1 MLHLFKRVYLSLDE
15 TLDTANHRVVVSQD
29 YGHAMGTDETDLGTL
44 LAYAGSIE
52 DLIGTGKSFATYLDF
67 FNYLNTT
74 HDSMNDVVV
83 VYADRSSFV
92 KVGTNFFKALLPLAQ
107 LQDIYKIL
115 SFYAVRQSLL
125 CTNYDFQGL
134 VQNYEA
140 LKSKAAFTEAEVS
153 AEFFANRV
161 NSIDFYNFF
170 ADKRSTLSIEF
181 IAATYSYN
189 GGCRAEIL
197 ELVKAF
203 AIKHAYMYAME
214 VRQEIVDTC
223 MTPHTQSILNIAN
236 VPISQMADILRRADS
251 TALFF
256 DDRVFP
262 KDTATINL
270 DANWRKLSTAD
281 VTKLC
286 RTMLKVLTEISLWRD
301 NTQTDKMGLTAMISA
316 IQEINNPTAWNQK
329 LEILLDN
336 LAELTAESETYKVN
350 TILCYNIQTARI
362 SNNKESL
369 RPFVINGCQ

>member
-15 TLDTANHRVVVSQD
+15 TLDTAKHRVVISQD
-29 YGHAMGTDETDLGTL
+29 YGHAMGTDETNLGKL
-44 LAYAGSIE
+44 LSYADSIE
-52 DLIGTGKSFATYLDF
+52 DLVGTGKIFA
-67 FNYLNTT
+67 NYLNFFDYLNVQ
-74 HDSMNDVVV
+74 HDALNDVIVI
-83 VYADRSSFV
+83 YADRASFV

-125 CTNYDFQGL
+125 CTNVDFQGL

-170 ADKRSTLSIEF
+170 ADKRSSLSIEF
-181 IAATYSYN
+181 ITATHSYN
-189 GGCRAEIL
+189 GSCRAELL

-223 MTPHTQSILNIAN
+223 MTPHTQAVLNLAN

-262 KDTATINL
+262 RDAGTVNL
-270 DANWRKLSTAD
+270 DANWRKLTTAD
-281 VTKLC
+281 TAKLC
-286 RTMLKVLTEISLWRD
+286 RTMLRVLQEISLWGNYPD
-301 NTQTDKMGLTAMISA
+301 SNKLGLAGMISA
-316 IQEINNPTAWNQK
+316 IKEINNPTAWEQK
-329 LEILLDN
+329 LDLMLDN
-336 LAELTAESETYKVN
+336 LAELTAESETYKIN
-350 TILCYNIQTARI
+350 TILSHYIQLARI
-362 SNNKESL
+362 NNDKNSL

>member
-15 TLDTANHRVVVSQD
+15 TLDTAKHRVVISQD
-29 YGHAMGTDETDLGTL
+29 YGHAMGTDETNLGKL
-44 LAYAGSIE
+44 LSYADSIE
-52 DLIGTGKSFATYLDF
+52 DLVGTGKIFA
-67 FNYLNTT
+67 NYLNFFDYLNVQ
-74 HDSMNDVVV
+74 HDALNDVIVI
-83 VYADRSSFV
+83 YADRASFV

-125 CTNYDFQGL
+125 CTNVDFQGL

-170 ADKRSTLSIEF
+170 ADKRSSLGIEF

-301 NTQTDKMGLTAMISA
+301 NTQTDKMGLTAMIST

-336 LAELTAESETYKVN
+336 LAELTAESETHKVN
-350 TILCYNIQTARI
+350 TILCYNIQAARI

>member
-15 TLDTANHRVVVSQD
+15 TLDTSKHRVVVSQD
-29 YGHAMGTDETDLGTL
+29 YGHPMGTNETNLGRL
-44 LAYAGSIE
+44 LSYAGSIE

-74 HDSMNDVVV
+74 HDSLNDVVV

>member
-15 TLDTANHRVVVSQD
+15 TLDTSKHRVIVSQD
-29 YGHAMGTDETDLGTL
+29 YGHPMGTNETNLGRL
-44 LAYAGSIE
+44 LSYAGSIE

-74 HDSMNDVVV
+74 HDSLNDVVV

>member
-15 TLDTANHRVVVSQD
+15 TLDTANHRVILSQD
-29 YGHAMGTDETDLGTL
+29 YGHPMGTDETNLGRL
-44 LAYAGSIE
+44 LSYAGSIE
-52 DLIGTGKSFATYLDF
+52 DLVGTGKSFATYLDF
-67 FNYLNTT
+67 FNYLNNQ
-74 HDSMNDVVV
+74 HDSLNDVVV

-125 CTNYDFQGL
+125 CTNVDFQGL
-134 VQNYEA
+134 VQNYES
-140 LKSKAAFTEAEVS
+140 LKAKAAFTEAEVS

-161 NSIDFYNFF
+161 NSMDFYSFF
-170 ADKRSTLSIEF
+170 ADKRSSLSIEF

-189 GGCRAEIL
+189 GSCRAEIL

-223 MTPHTQSILNIAN
+223 MTPHTQAILNIAN

-262 KDTATINL
+262 RNAGTVNL

-281 VTKLC
+281 VSKLC
-286 RTMLKVLTEISLWRD
+286 RTMLRVLQEISLWGNYPD
-301 NTQTDKMGLTAMISA
+301 ANKLGLAGMISA
-316 IQEINNPTAWNQK
+316 IQEINNPAAWDQK
-329 LEILLDN
+329 LEILLNN
-336 LAELTAESETYKVN
+336 LADLTAESENNKVN
-350 TILCYNIQTARI
+350 TILSYHIQSARI

>member
-29 YGHAMGTDETDLGTL
+29 YGHPMGTDESDLGRL
-44 LAYAGSIE
+44 LSYANSIE
-52 DLIGTGKSFATYLDF
+52 DLIGSGKAFANYLDF
-67 FNYLNTT
+67 FNYLNAQ
-74 HDSMNDVVV
+74 HDSLNDVLVI
-83 VYADRSSFV
+83 YADRSSFV

-125 CTNYDFQGL
+125 CTNADFEGL
-134 VQNYEA
+134 VQNYA
-140 LKSKAAFTEAEVS
+140 QLKAKADFTEAEVS
-153 AEFFANRV
+153 AEFYANRV

-170 ADKRSTLSIEF
+170 ADKRATLSIEF

-189 GGCRAEIL
+189 GSCRDEIL

-223 MTPHTQSILNIAN
+223 MTPHTQAVLNIAN

-262 KDTATINL
+262 RNASTVNL

-281 VTKLC
+281 VAKLC
-286 RTMLKVLTEISLWRD
+286 RTMLRVLQEISLWGNYPDSNRL
-301 NTQTDKMGLTAMISA
+301 GLTGMISA
-316 IQEINNPTAWNQK
+316 IQEINNPVAWNQK
-329 LEILLDN
+329 LEIMLNN
-336 LAELTAESETYKVN
+336 LAELTAESESFKVN
-350 TILCYNIQTARI
+350 TILSYYIQSARI
-362 SNNKESL
+362 NNNKESL

>member
-15 TLDTANHRVVVSQD
+15 TLDTYKNRVVVSQD
-29 YGHAMGTDETDLGTL
+29 FGHAMGTDETNLGRL
-44 LAYAGSIE
+44 LSYAGSIE
-52 DLIGTGKSFATYLDF
+52 DIVGNGKSFATYLDF
-67 FNYLNTT
+67 FTYLNVQ
-74 HDSMNDVVV
+74 HDLLNDVLVI
-83 VYADRSSFV
+83 YADRSSFV

-125 CTNYDFQGL
+125 CSNIDFQGL
-134 VQNYEA
+134 VQNFER

-170 ADKRSTLSIEF
+170 ADKRAELSIEF

-189 GGCRAEIL
+189 GSCRDEIL

-223 MTPHTQSILNIAN
+223 MTPHTQAVLNIAN

-262 KDTATINL
+262 RNASTLNL
-270 DANWRKLSTAD
+270 DANWRKLTTAD
-281 VTKLC
+281 TSKLC
-286 RTMLKVLTEISLWRD
+286 RTILKVLKEISLWSD
-301 NTQTDKMGLTAMISA
+301 SPNTDKMGLTAIVTA
-316 IQEINNPTAWNQK
+316 IQEINNPAAWEQK
-329 LEILLDN
+329 LDLMLNN
-336 LAELTAESETYKVN
+336 LAELTAEAETYKIN
-350 TILCYNIQTARI
+350 TILCYYIQSARI

>member
-107 LQDIYKIL
+107 LQDIYKII

-125 CTNYDFQGL
+125 CTNSDFQGL
-134 VQNYEA
+134 VQNYEQ
-140 LKSKAAFTEAEVS
+140 LKSKASFTEAEVS

-170 ADKRSTLSIEF
+170 SDKRSSLSIEF
-181 IAATYSYN
+181 ITATHSYN
-189 GGCRAEIL
+189 GSCRAELL

-223 MTPHTQSILNIAN
+223 MTPHTQAILNIAN

-262 KDTATINL
+262 RDAGTVNL
-270 DANWRKLSTAD
+270 DANWRKLTTAD
-281 VTKLC
+281 TAKLC
-286 RTMLKVLTEISLWRD
+286 RTILKVLKEISLWSD
-301 NTQTDKMGLTAMISA
+301 SPNTDKMGLTAIVTA
-316 IQEINNPTAWNQK
+316 IQEINNPAAWEQK
-329 LEILLDN
+329 LDLMLDN

-350 TILCYNIQTARI
+350 TILSHYIQLARL
-362 SNNKESL
+362 NNDKDSL